1 MLKKLWKTAMKTK
14 YGFIDATDFH
24 HELGEAS
31 GGVTIY
37 SSLNDALEN
46 CFCAKG
52 CGVFKVKVSYV
63 ETALAGKED
72 MQEKEEKE
80 EKEKEKEIE
89 RISHY
94 RAKAE
99 KLRKHVEWLNSLADR
114 LERDLENKFEEIFLS
129 RN

>member
-1 MLKKLWKTAMKTK
+1 MLFGLMLKKLWKVVMKTK

-63 ETALAGKED
+63 EIALVGKED
-72 MQEKEEKE
+72 MQEEKE
-80 EKEKEKEIE
+80 EKEKEIE

-99 KLRKHVEWLNSLADR
+99 KLRKHVEWLSSFADR
-114 LERDLENKFEEIFLS
+114 LERDLESKLDE
-129 RN
+129 

>member
-1 MLKKLWKTAMKTK
+1 MKTK

-31 GGVTIY
+31 GGVPIY
-37 SSLNDALEN
+37 SSVNDALEN
-46 CFCAKG
+46 CFCAKE
-52 CGVFKVKVSYV
+52 CGVFKVKVSYMKV
-63 ETALAGKED
+63 ALAGKED

-80 EKEKEKEIE
+80 ENEIE

-99 KLRKHVEWLNSLADR
+99 KLRKNAEWLISLADR
-114 LERDLENKFEEIFLS
+114 LEQQ
-129 RN
+129 

>member
-1 MLKKLWKTAMKTK
+1 MLKRLWKIAMKTK

-52 CGVFKVKVSYV
+52 CGVFKVKVSYM

-80 EKEKEKEIE
+80 EKEKEIE

-99 KLRKHVEWLNSLADR
+99 KLRKNAEWLISLADR
-114 LERDLENKFEEIFLS
+114 LEQQ
-129 RN
+129 